1 MNIYSKKQTWKLVL
15 FITAVIIGISSLWY
29 TNVLVK
35 KLSDEER
42 KKAELWAEG
51 MKQLSSLENTDQ
63 DVSFVFEVVRNNE
76 TVPVILTDDKDSV
89 ICFRNLDSLKSLKPE
104 FLKVQLQIMKQQH
117 ERIEIKFSP
126 TQSQFIYY
134 KDSLILTKLAYY
146 PFIQLGV
153 IFLFILVSYFAF
165 SISRKA
171 EQNQVW
177 LGLSK
182 ETAHQ
187 LGTPISSLM
196 AWSELLKLQSID
208 AQLVSELE
216 KDVSR
221 LQTITDRFSK
231 IGSAPVLTSTNIHTV
246 VSSASNYMKSRTSSK
261 VVFNLHA
268 TENQE
273 IYVPINEALFEWV
286 IENLCKNAVDAMD
299 GSGTIDVYITDN
311 VQVVYVDIKDS
322 GKGVAK
328 SKFKTIFQP
337 GYTTKQRGWGL
348 GLSLSKRIIETYHNG
363 KIFVKSSELNS
374 GTTFRIALK
383 KQP

>member
-363 KIFVKSSELNS
+363 KIFVKSSGLNS